1 MCGTGDVSADAF
13 QPGLVQQIDAR
24 PGPPGPRASGN
35 EARRRRTVTRP
46 GVPAWWLP
54 GVLNFL
60 CLEPVTHR
68 FLLNQAPEER
78 GHHCGAGSRPD
89 AGWRCAHRWGGRLAS
104 SLWGV
109 QEAGGGTRAGPRLPL
124 ALDCSYRLQLA
135 LLPVVRWLGATN
147 PREGL
152 PPQPQR
158 MPGPPTRS
166 SEGTAFFF
174 VRLYLFLAGSSLLP
188 QSFCACR
195 SPGYPSLCCTGS

>member
-1 MCGTGDVSADAF
+1 M
-13 QPGLVQQIDAR
+13 
-24 PGPPGPRASGN
+24 
-35 EARRRRTVTRP
+35 ARRQRTVTRP
-46 GVPAWWLP
+46 GVTAWWLP

-60 CLEPVTHR
+60 CLEPMTHR

-78 GHHCGAGSRPD
+78 ARHCGAGSRPD
-89 AGWRCAHRWGGRLAS
+89 AGWRCAHRWGGWLAS

-135 LLPVVRWLGATN
+135 LLPVVRWLGASN

-152 PPQPQR
+152 PCQPQR

-174 VRLYLFLAGSSLLP
+174 FVRQYLFLAGSSLLW

-195 SPGYPSLCCTGS
+195 SPGYPSLWCMGF